1 MKYFILF
8 FINSLLLFK
17 LNAQEKHFMFI
28 QSSNGQP
35 FYVQLN
41 NNIYSSTASGYVN
54 IAQLLQGKYYLTVGF
69 AKDIFP
75 EQKFVVD
82 VADGQAGIGFTLKQ
96 LDSKTFVLV
105 NYITDAIIKTD
116 SQPEEKKELVVKK
129 TEEPKPQEVA
139 IINKEEIIQEE
150 KINTQ
155 INSPII
161 KMYDKKS
168 SLGIDQVYIDTGEK
182 NKSDTIAI
190 FIPATNTTIV
200 HNTVKTINT
209 VNTTENAKPVKCNN
223 NATAEDF
230 YKLRLDMAAATT
242 DVAMIDAANKFFS
255 KKCFTTEQIK
265 NLGVLFLTDSGKY
278 TFFETAKPHVSDVE
292 NFNKLSSQFT
302 STQFIEKFNLLIK

>member
-8 FINSLLLFK
+8 FINGLLLFK
-17 LNAQEKHFMFI
+17 INAQEKHFMFI

-69 AKDIFP
+69 AKNIFP

-82 VADGQAGIGFTLKQ
+82 VVDGQAGIGFTLKQ
-96 LDSKTFVLV
+96 LDSKTFILI
-105 NYITDAIIKTD
+105 NYITDAIVKTD
-116 SQPEEKKELVVKK
+116 TQPEKKEEITQK
-129 TEEPKPQEVA
+129 TEQIKPQEIA
-139 IINKEEIIQEE
+139 TIKKEEIIQEE
-150 KINTQ
+150 KT
-155 INSPII
+155 NSPANASII

-168 SLGIDQVYIDTGEK
+168 SLGIDQVYIDASEK
-182 NKSDTIAI
+182 SKSDTIAI
-190 FIPATNTTIV
+190 FIPATN
-200 HNTVKTINT
+200 INV
-209 VNTTENAKPVKCNN
+209 VNNNKATNEVITTEKPKPVKCNN
-223 NATAEDF
+223 NATTEDF

-242 DVAMIDAANKFFS
+242 DAAMNDAANKFFS

-278 TFFETAKPHVSDVE
+278 NFFEIAKPHVSDAG
-292 NFNKLSSQFT
+292 NFSNLSSQFT